1 MTEARGTGA
10 HDGGR
15 DTERP
20 RPPSPAAMP
29 GRPPTPGSVPGR
41 PPIPGASVPAAA
53 PGEPTSPP
61 STGLAAEQAGGDSQ
75 ALEDLRTAASGL
87 DALEHTDDP
96 GEHADRFEAVHD
108 ALVAVLADV
117 DRT

>member
-29 GRPPTPGSVPGR
+29 GRPPSPG
-41 PPIPGASVPAAA
+41 
-53 PGEPTSPP
+53 
-61 STGLAAEQAGGDSQ
+61 AAEQPGGDPQ
-75 ALEDLRTAASGL
+75 ALEDLRAAASGL